1 MSLAHGKLVDDL
13 RVNKHLRCELKSLC
27 YMKSMLHNAILK
39 YDSEI
44 LCEINLNE
52 GMLYPDFLRKIGR
65 ADSITNGSEKNL
77 WIIPMIEEDLSFEMN
92 WLDKFSLSIGPN
104 CHFEAS
110 GTPND
115 IAMVE
120 ESGIMFFK
128 VGDGD
133 VIVFGKIDCSPQC
146 LREVMNEEDFDQ
158 KLVKATLPG
167 VSADFPD
174 WFKMEVTEIRLPV
187 QIIKI
192 FLDIGK

>member
-1 MSLAHGKLVDDL
+1 M
-13 RVNKHLRCELKSLC
+13 R
-27 YMKSMLHNAILK
+27 
-39 YDSEI
+39 
-44 LCEINLNE
+44 
-52 GMLYPDFLRKIGR
+52 
-65 ADSITNGSEKNL
+65 
-77 WIIPMIEEDLSFEMN
+77 EEDLSFEMN
-92 WLDKFSLSIGPN
+92 GLDKFSLSIGPN

-133 VIVFGKIDCSPQC
+133 VIVFGKIDCSPQR

-174 WFKMEVTEIRLPV
+174 WFKITVTQIFIRSEIVNRF
-187 QIIKI
+187 I
-192 FLDIGK
+192 DIGE